1 MESFNQPATKLSN
14 NLVNQIILKDKI
26 ILKNRSGEVNEKA
39 MKLNTTDEFFIL
51 NNEKPPNTLL
61 QTPVC
66 RICLESNNSQE
77 DKLIKP
83 CACKGSASTVHEQ
96 CIEKWLKLTNSTLK
110 QARNRKCKL
119 CLKSFVLNENKLQ
132 YIALFKLG
140 AQFTST

>member
-83 CACKGSASTVHEQ
+83 LLAREVLRQ
-96 CIEKWLKLTNSTLK
+96 CTNSVSK
-110 QARNRKCKL
+110 NG
-119 CLKSFVLNENKLQ
+119 LN
-132 YIALFKLG
+132 
-140 AQFTST
+140 